1 MFKELIDSEFSE
13 LGFNLSMCQSSKEST
28 TTGTLSPCALPYDL
42 GIVRMA
48 LRETLVNGWLGAAQ
62 GLSDNHPPQ
71 PELRNRAY
79 AMLKLALIMT
89 WDVVA

>member
-1 MFKELIDSEFSE
+1 MFKELIGSEYSE

-28 TTGTLSPCALPYDL
+28 TTGTLSPCALPRNL
-42 GIVRMA
+42 GVVRLA
-48 LRETLVNGWLGAAQ
+48 LRDTLVNGWLGAAQ
-62 GLSDNHPPQ
+62 GLSDNYPVQ
-71 PELRNRAY
+71 LELRERAY